1 MMMGTVCLYPMDNIG
16 YKPSGTIWLCAA
28 PQFFNKE
35 GGITP
40 RHSQANGAGS
50 LILCSAKGEIMKRAL
65 KDKLLKKTDPM
76 FRAEKMEKEIM
87 ENPIEQNSK
96 NLSGVPKSIK
106 ARQEKAT
113 AQLEKEVEKME
124 EDMGE

>member
-1 MMMGTVCLYPMDNIG
+1 
-16 YKPSGTIWLCAA
+16 
-28 PQFFNKE
+28 
-35 GGITP
+35 
-40 RHSQANGAGS
+40 
-50 LILCSAKGEIMKRAL
+50 
-65 KDKLLKKTDPM
+65 M

>member
-1 MMMGTVCLYPMDNIG
+1 
-16 YKPSGTIWLCAA
+16 
-28 PQFFNKE
+28 
-35 GGITP
+35 
-40 RHSQANGAGS
+40 
-50 LILCSAKGEIMKRAL
+50 MKRAL